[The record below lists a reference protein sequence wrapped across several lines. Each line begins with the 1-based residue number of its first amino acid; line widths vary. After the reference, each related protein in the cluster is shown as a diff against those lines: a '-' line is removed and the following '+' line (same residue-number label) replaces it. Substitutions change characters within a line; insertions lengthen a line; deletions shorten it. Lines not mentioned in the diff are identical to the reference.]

1 MEKKEIRDIV
11 IASAALAV
19 AFSFN
24 RNLQEFFINVPAAIV
39 GVVSGFVLHELAH
52 RFIARRYH
60 CHAEFVLWRNGIILA
75 LALAVISNG
84 AFVFAAPGAVYI
96 QNAVDLWGNPVG
108 LSKKRNAI
116 ISIAGPATNIALAAA
131 FIGASFLVTSY
142 SSLLLFAAS
151 INIWLAVF
159 NMIPLPPL
167 DGSKVF
173 FWDKRVWAVV
183 FVGLAAALILL

>member
-24 RNLQEFFINVPAAIV
+24 RNLQEFFINIPAAIV

-116 ISIAGPATNIALAAA
+116 ISIAGPATNIALALIFGFFAQA
-131 FIGASFLVTSY
+131 STSFFFAYGAQ
-142 SSLLLFAAS
+142 
-151 INIWLAVF
+151 INAWLALF
-159 NMIPLPPL
+159 NLIPFGPL
-167 DGSKVF
+167 DGAKVIA
-173 FWDKRVWAVV
+173 WNRYAWLIA
-183 FVGLAAALILL
+183 GLASAGVLWWV